1 MREKNLSELIRSA
14 LDESGDYEHIR
25 SRLEN
30 WMALDSR
37 LSVAFYKGP
46 KQRGNDEEMMSWID
60 TIDEPYATAKAA
72 WEAFVQ
78 LRTEEAERTFL
89 AALDQLVATSKSLMG
104 EE

>member
-1 MREKNLSELIRSA
+1 MREKNLSELVQDA
-14 LDESGDYEHIR
+14 LKESRDYEHIR
-25 SRLEN
+25 SRIEN
-30 WMALDSR
+30 WIALNSR

-46 KQRGNDEEMMSWID
+46 KQRGNDEEMMAWID
-60 TIDEPYATAKAA
+60 AIDEPYINAKAA

-89 AALDQLVATSKSLMG
+89 AALDQLVATSRSLMG